1 MSIELTALQQ
11 QRRDTAANWTGAD
24 PTLLNGELGY
34 ETDTGKFKIGDGS
47 TAWTSLSYLPIPDVN
62 GLIPINQLLLPAG
75 TAAAPS
81 LTFTGD
87 VDTGVYSVGA
97 NSFGIAT
104 AGSAAL
110 TIDSSQQVGIGTAS
124 PTAKLQI
131 ESTSDQL
138 KLTYPSIASYI
149 HEVHSNGDYSVAK
162 DSSER
167 MRIDSSGT
175 LGVGCTPNSFQS
187 GFNAVQIGGNLVLNV
202 DSTGAGAGVY
212 MSNNV
217 YRDSGNSRWEYI
229 NTDEA
234 TQYLQF
240 DGQHAWRYAASG
252 SANTAITWLEA
263 MRIDS
268 SGRVAIGTDSPPS
281 SAQLTIRA
289 TNAEISAY
297 SSAGGTS
304 KLSLGDTNDHDDGF
318 ISYVNGSGNKY
329 MRFDTNA
336 DERMRLDS
344 SGRLSLGAT
353 SSTVLS
359 TFALDSSNAYSST
372 GNISNDN
379 VGLKLFNTNGSDGTG
394 ANNYT
399 GIQFNVASGA
409 TSSGSLAYVRTADNQ
424 GAFVFNQ
431 RTGASSYAEAMRI
444 DSSGQVMIGV
454 SSSSY
459 NFTVAGTS
467 YRGALIGS
475 TNGNTAALLLDGA
488 SNGDGLGG
496 DYGSVTH
503 LNTGELEINNRQANS
518 ITFKNTSSSTERMRL
533 DGSGRLIV
541 GRTSSVTS
549 GSAADSIVQI
559 VGKSGVPTDLGQL
572 TIARGNSASNL
583 TSGAEIGEIIF
594 SDNTG
599 GNFAQIQCSTDGT
612 PGTND
617 YPGRLAFFTS
627 ADGASSPTE
636 RMRIDNR
643 GRFFTYNSN
652 TGNNS
657 LTVGSA
663 AAAGTSVAH
672 YIGAYGATAVNT
684 GTASFIVWTNGDV
697 VNTNNSYGSI
707 SDAKL
712 KENIVDAN
720 SQWNDL
726 KAIQIRNYNFIEGQT
741 HTQIGVVAQEVET
754 VSPGLVS
761 ESPDRDEDGND
772 LGTVTKSVNYS
783 VLYMKAVK
791 ALQEAME
798 RIEALEQRL
807 TDAGL

>member
-1 MSIELTALQQ
+1 MTIELNALQQ
-11 QRRDTAANWTGAD
+11 QRRDTAANWTGAN

-47 TAWTSLSYLPIPDVN
+47 TAWTSLSHLPIPDVN
-62 GLIPINQLLLPAG
+62 GLIPIDQLLLPAG

-97 NSFGIAT
+97 NSFGIST
-104 AGSAAL
+104 AGTAAL
-110 TIDSSQQVGIGTAS
+110 TIDSSQRVGIGTTL
-124 PTAKLQI
+124 PQRNLH
-131 ESTSDQL
+131 
-138 KLTYPSIASYI
+138 I
-149 HEVHSNGDYSVAK
+149 HSS
-162 DSSER
+162 DSSTNTYLQLTSATTGSSSTDGFQLWAYGNGGNLNAAIAQRENADLEFWTNNTER
-167 MRIDSSGT
+167 LRIDSSGFIHQKFT
-175 LGVGCTPNSFQS
+175 
-187 GFNAVQIGGNLVLNV
+187 
-202 DSTGAGAGVY
+202 
-212 MSNNV
+212 SNNSSTPEGLFINNQNNATGNNASLIFSN
-217 YRDSGNSRWEYI
+217 DSGNRKK
-229 NTDEA
+229 
-234 TQYLQF
+234 
-240 DGQHAWRYAASG
+240 
-252 SANTAITWLEA
+252 
-263 MRIDS
+263 
-268 SGRVAIGTDSPPS
+268 VAIAAVDVGNYGASDLVFALDGTDSGSVSLS
-281 SAQLTIRA
+281 SDEKMRITSSGNVVIGTTSAAADSRLTVRA
-289 TNAEISAY
+289 VSPA
-297 SSAGGTS
+297 
-304 KLSLGDTNDHDDGF
+304 LSLYATPGNESFLNMGDTDDHNIGRITYDNSDN
-318 ISYVNGSGNKY
+318 S

-336 DERMRLDS
+336 DERM
-344 SGRLSLGAT
+344 
-353 SSTVLS
+353 
-359 TFALDSSNAYSST
+359 
-372 GNISNDN
+372 
-379 VGLKLFNTNGSDGTG
+379 
-394 ANNYT
+394 
-399 GIQFNVASGA
+399 Q
-409 TSSGSLAYVRTADNQ
+409 
-424 GAFVFNQ
+424 
-431 RTGASSYAEAMRI
+431 I

-518 ITFKNTSSSTERMRL
+518 ITFKNTSSSTERMRI
-533 DGSGRLIV
+533 DSSGRLIV

-617 YPGRLAFFTS
+617 YPGRLVFSTT
-627 ADGASSPTE
+627 ADSASSPTE

-643 GRFFTYNSN
+643 GRIFTYNSN

-684 GTASFIVWTNGDV
+684 GTASFIVWTNGEV

-798 RIEALEQRL
+798 RIETLEQRL